1 MVTPIPWAPRSHYF
15 SFFECPEEYT
25 EEIVIG
31 MDGVNYKGR
40 QVHVEVAETRSENSE
55 VTDDSPARE
64 HKPRREEKPSR
75 ERKPKKGDKPR
86 REEKPRKESKPTREE
101 KVYREEKTSRAP
113 KRAPKVQIAQ
123 DDDFWNNFEN
133 EDWHQFFRSE
143 GAGKPKKKSSAHKEK
158 PTRKEKV
165 NGRKAARTK
174 PSRRL
179 C

>member
-1 MVTPIPWAPRSHYF
+1 MPDITIPPVHIIEMLNRNVAGRVDVGRIDLMQNF

-133 EDWHQFFRSE
+133 EDWQSLIRW
-143 GAGKPKKKSSAHKEK
+143 
-158 PTRKEKV
+158 
-165 NGRKAARTK
+165 
-174 PSRRL
+174 RL
-179 C
+179 SWSIWRDS